1 MTKTF
6 LAAIALAFIAIL
18 PASAKGFYIT
28 TFGGVNYNDVSY
40 DSKWLQVDS
49 NTGYV
54 IGAALGTTVDQVPGL
69 RAEAELSYRS
79 NAVDITLCGDGIK
92 ANDET
97 WALMANAVYDIPTAS
112 WPVHPYV
119 LAGAG
124 YASRTGSLN
133 ELSAFKVENQG
144 LAYQVGAGVSFKIAE
159 GIDGNVGYR
168 YFQAPDLNVSPVT
181 GDGTNQSVMAGVTLA
196 F

>member
-1 MTKTF
+1 MKKLI
-6 LAAIALAFIAIL
+6 LAAIALAIISVS
-18 PASAKGFYIT
+18 PASAKGFYVT
-28 TFGGVNYNDVSY
+28 TFGGVNFNDVSY

-79 NAVDITLCGDGIK
+79 NGVDITICGDGLK

-97 WALMANAVYDIPTAS
+97 WALMANAVYDVPTAS
-112 WPVHPYV
+112 WPVHPYL

-133 ELSAFKVENQG
+133 NYPLEVSNQG
-144 LAYQVGAGVSFKIAE
+144 LAYQVGGGVTFKIAD
-159 GIDGNVGYR
+159 GIDGDIGYR
-168 YFQAPDLNVSPVT
+168 YFQGPDLNVSPV
-181 GDGTNQSVMAGVTLA
+181 DGSGANQSVMAGVRLA